1 MSASRCSES
10 PCPSTLLITQPV
22 VMTPSGEVVCAFME
36 CKRRIGSA
44 EWWFGEPEEERDRE
58 FLMVDKE
65 LFMLAGTLQVWSLSG
80 REDL

>member
-1 MSASRCSES
+1 
-10 PCPSTLLITQPV
+10 
-22 VMTPSGEVVCAFME
+22 MTPSGEVVCAFME
-36 CKRRIGSA
+36 CQRHIGSA
-44 EWWFGEPEEERDRE
+44 EWWFNEPEEERDRE